1 MRIALLARNPD
12 LYSHRRLMEAAT
24 ARGHEIEHIS
34 TLKCY
39 MNITSHR
46 PELRYQGRKLV
57 GFDAVIPRV
66 GASIPRARWRRWLGA
81 RAGRRPR
88 GRPIR

>member
-39 MNITSHR
+39 MNITSQRLAAVRESQFSRRHYRRVDHR
-46 PELRYQGRKLV
+46 AHDHP
-57 GFDAVIPRV
+57 
-66 GASIPRARWRRWLGA
+66 
-81 RAGRRPR
+81 
-88 GRPIR
+88 